1 MPIFAFFQAV
11 FGVLVWVAF
20 AAVAGWV
27 FYRLWRR
34 SEDRPQLVIRWLITL
49 ADLAFVV
56 FIVGPMF
63 HEFSYAAAFGGVPL
77 AAFAGLVMAMIW
89 VPEIADSCARKLSQ
103 LYDGGNAPPDPEPFF
118 SIAEARRKQGKY
130 AEAEAEVR
138 KQLELFPTNF
148 RGQMLLAEIQANDL
162 HDLEAAAAT
171 IDRFVGQPDHAPKNL
186 AFALLRLAD
195 WHLKFANDREA
206 ARATLERIVQLLP
219 DTPES
224 HIAKQRLAHLTPS
237 EMLAQARA
245 RPKLEMPQPIA
256 RLGLLGETP
265 RLKTP
270 EREPLV
276 VAAELVAQL
285 DAFPEDNRT
294 REELAWLYLEGFQRP
309 DLAAEQFEQLIA
321 QPNAPAGEI
330 VKWLN
335 QLADVQLNGAGDFAA
350 AQATIQRIIERDPE
364 APAAAAARRRLALL
378 NREVQAK
385 KQSQVVKLGSYDQR
399 LGLKGGPPRHCA

>member
-1 MPIFAFFQAV
+1 MFAFLQAV
-11 FGVLVWVAF
+11 FGMLVWLAF
-20 AAVAGWV
+20 ARAAGWV
-27 FYRLWRR
+27 FYRLWQR
-34 SEDRPQLVIRWLITL
+34 SEDRPKLAVRWLISL

-56 FIVGPMF
+56 FVVGPLF
-63 HEFSYAAAFGGVPL
+63 REFGYT
-77 AAFAGLVMAMIW
+77 AAFAGVPMAAFSGLVMALVW
-89 VPEIADSCARKLSQ
+89 VPDIADNVARKVSQ
-103 LYDGGNAPPDPEPFF
+103 LYDGGDAPPDPEPFF

-162 HDLEAAAAT
+162 HDLSAAAAT
-171 IDRFVGQPDHAPKNL
+171 IDQFVSQPGHAPKNI

-195 WHLKFANDREA
+195 WHIKFANDREA
-206 ARATLERIVQLLP
+206 SRAALERIVQLLP

-224 HIAKQRLAHLTPS
+224 HIANQRLAHLTPA
-237 EMLAQARA
+237 EMLEQAKA
-245 RPKLEMPQPIA
+245 RPKLEMPQPIE
-256 RLGLLGETP
+256 RLGLLGEPP
-265 RLKTP
+265 RIKKLDRDP
-270 EREPLV
+270 HV
-276 VAAELVAQL
+276 VAVELVAQL
-285 DAFPEDNRT
+285 DRFPADNRT
-294 REELAWLYLEGFQRP
+294 REELALLYLEGFQRP

-335 QLADVQLNGAGDFAA
+335 MLADVHLNGAGDFAA
-350 AQATIQRIIERDPE
+350 AQATLQRIVARDPE

-385 KQSQVVKLGSYDQR
+385 RQSQVVKLGSYEQR
-399 LGLKGGPPRHCA
+399 LGLKDRPPRHSA